1 MKTVIAMLCFS
12 AAIATAASTSAL
24 KPCEELKSE
33 IAAKLEA
40 KGVENYVLEIV
51 PIAEVKGQTVIGSC
65 EAGTKKITYQ
75 KSDKT
80 PETGASQADRG
91 GKPPAAPQGR

>member
-1 MKTVIAMLCFS
+1 MKTVTAMLCFS
-12 AAIATAASTSAL
+12 AAIASASAL

-33 IAAKLEA
+33 IATKLEA
-40 KGVENYVLEIV
+40 KGVKNYLLEIV
-51 PIAEVKGQTVIGSC
+51 PIADIKGQTVIGSC

>member
-1 MKTVIAMLCFS
+1 MKTVIAMLGFS

-40 KGVENYVLEIV
+40 KGVKNYLLEIV
-51 PIAEVKGQTVIGSC
+51 PAANVNGQNVIGSC

-75 KSDKT
+75 KGAKT
-80 PETGASQADRG
+80 PENEA
-91 GKPPAAPQGR
+91 PAAAKGR